1 MKVNYLFYLTFILT
15 VVILSTSFAQTNT
28 QLGLPEGAIAR
39 LGKGGINIMRFSPD
53 GTRLAVGTDVGVWL
67 YDVPDGKETA
77 LFIGHTGRVNALA
90 FSKDGKML
98 ASGGAGNPIIQVW
111 DMETKS
117 KLKALKL
124 THDPVSVYELEFN
137 GKTLISINRSR
148 EVYFWHVDTSI
159 IVLELNLV
167 PSYDKFVFS
176 QDGSNLA
183 AGDRQGRIHLW
194 DTTMS
199 KKLATLT
206 GHRDS
211 KESEILALAFSH
223 DNRLL
228 ASGGEDK
235 KVMLWDTQNNI
246 ELGTLNKHGGW
257 VTAIAF
263 SEDGKTLAS
272 GGAGK
277 VIILWDVEKRQERAT
292 ITAHKNTINAL
303 TFAPV
308 GTPLYGM
315 CLASGSADGTIRFW
329 NPITGKE
336 LATFTTGHTEWVK
349 AVAFSE
355 NDTTLTT
362 VAFNGIVDEWSLKMQ
377 QELNTFTDGQSDLVD
392 VATLSSDG
400 SILALQ
406 GKRGLIAFKPYSF
419 GMHATFSGTNHISL
433 WRMSLLGEEISKQWE
448 NPNSVFGDAAIFSPS
463 HNMIAVSG
471 NRSIRGYHVNTGVEL
486 FYLEIE
492 GQSLRSKPM
501 FSPNGKWLAT
511 SDPFGSRQVRVWN
524 VESPNEPV
532 ITSLKK
538 ISALAFSPD
547 SSTLAMLSDNGIYL
561 WKFGIASKDEPT
573 LIIEKSLGYQNVLT
587 FSPDGT
593 ILIVSSV
600 GYQNNPIELWE
611 VQTGKSLRIL
621 SGHTEPVETLVFSH
635 DGKILASGSQDG
647 TVLLWDWN
655 KIIAKRKA
663 EIK

>member
-1 MKVNYLFYLTFILT
+1 MKTKNLFFITFLLT
-15 VVILSTSFAQTNT
+15 VVLHTTSFAQDNT

-53 GTRLAVGTDVGVWL
+53 RTRLAVGTDVGVWL
-67 YDVPDGKETA
+67 YDVPDRKETA
-77 LFIGHTGRVNALA
+77 LFTGHTGHVNALA
-90 FSKDGKML
+90 FSKDGKM
-98 ASGGAGNPIIQVW
+98 
-111 DMETKS
+111 
-117 KLKALKL
+117 
-124 THDPVSVYELEFN
+124 
-137 GKTLISINRSR
+137 
-148 EVYFWHVDTSI
+148 
-159 IVLELNLV
+159 
-167 PSYDKFVFS
+167 
-176 QDGSNLA
+176 
-183 AGDRQGRIHLW
+183 
-194 DTTMS
+194 
-199 KKLATLT
+199 
-206 GHRDS
+206 
-211 KESEILALAFSH
+211 
-223 DNRLL
+223 L

-272 GGAGK
+272 GNAGK

-292 ITAHKNTINAL
+292 MTAHKNTINAL

-362 VAFNGIVDEWSLKMQ
+362 VVFNGIVDEWSLKTQ
-377 QELNTFTDGQSDLVD
+377 QKLNTFTDGQSDLVD

-406 GKRGLIAFKPYSF
+406 GKRGLIAFEPYGF
-419 GMHATFSGTNHISL
+419 GMHATFSGTNYISL
-433 WRMSLLGEEISKQWE
+433 WRMSLGEEISEQWE
-448 NPNSVFGDAAIFSPS
+448 NRNSVFGDAAIFSPS

-486 FYLEIE
+486 FYLEME
-492 GQSLRSKPM
+492 GQSFRSKPM

-532 ITSLKK
+532 IISSKK
-538 ISALAFSPD
+538 ISALAFSHD

-611 VQTGKSLRIL
+611 VQTSKSLRIL

-635 DGKILASGSQDG
+635 DKKILASGSQDG
-647 TVLLWDWN
+647 TVLLWDWD
-655 KIIAKRKA
+655 KIGIKRKP
-663 EIK
+663 EQ